1 MAQLASR
8 THAGAQAALDLWG
21 GTEVAAPS
29 LDEIEPRIR
38 AVRERAVHGVALLPI
53 TCGEETRT
61 LRLLGIGVAARDGT
75 TAYAP
80 LAHLAGPN
88 LSGEQLREWLGPL
101 LADESTPKV
110 SVDLKRD
117 LHALGGAGLR
127 LEGGAF
133 DLHIGSFLCD
143 PEREHG
149 LAPLARDVLGL
160 ALSPLGDPGDAR
172 GRNRTPL
179 DALPVSGV
187 AAWGERAAAMLFP
200 IADALRAQLEAREQ
214 WRLYSEL
221 EHPLIPVLWDMECYG
236 VLIDRP
242 VLAAQAERAGAEIA
256 RLEGE
261 LYALAGEELNLNS
274 GAQLG
279 RVLFEK
285 LGLPRGRR
293 TKTGYSTDQS
303 ILEEL
308 ATAHP
313 FPARLLEYRALA
325 KLKSTYLDAL
335 PQVADPRDGRL
346 HTTFNQAGAATGR
359 LSSSAPN
366 LQNIPTRSALGR
378 EIRRAFIAPPGRV
391 LVGAD
396 YSQIELRVMAHLSGD
411 ENLIEAFARG
421 EDVHASTARRVFN
434 LLGDVPPEL
443 RARAK
448 IVNFGIMYGMGARS
462 LSQQMGISLPEA
474 KEFIGHYFR
483 VYGRVR
489 THLDATLD
497 QARARGWVE
506 TLFGRRRYLEGLQ
519 SANGATRS
527 FAERVAINMP
537 IQGSAADVMKLAMT
551 RVHAAL
557 KRSVPSARLLLQ
569 VHDELL
575 LECAAEDA
583 GPAADTMR
591 AEMETC
597 VSLRVPLEVS
607 VGRGVT
613 WLDVH

>member
-1 MAQLASR
+1 
-8 THAGAQAALDLWG
+8 
-21 GTEVAAPS
+21 
-29 LDEIEPRIR
+29 
-38 AVRERAVHGVALLPI
+38 
-53 TCGEETRT
+53 
-61 LRLLGIGVAARDGT
+61 
-75 TAYAP
+75 
-80 LAHLAGPN
+80 
-88 LSGEQLREWLGPL
+88 
-101 LADESTPKV
+101 
-110 SVDLKRD
+110 
-117 LHALGGAGLR
+117 
-127 LEGGAF
+127 
-133 DLHIGSFLCD
+133 
-143 PEREHG
+143 
-149 LAPLARDVLGL
+149 
-160 ALSPLGDPGDAR
+160 
-172 GRNRTPL
+172 
-179 DALPVSGV
+179 
-187 AAWGERAAAMLFP
+187 
-200 IADALRAQLEAREQ
+200 
-214 WRLYSEL
+214 
-221 EHPLIPVLWDMECYG
+221 
-236 VLIDRP
+236 VLIDRS
-242 VLAAQAERAGAEIA
+242 VLAVQGERAGAEIA
-256 RLEGE
+256 RLESE

-308 ATAHP
+308 AAAHP
-313 FPARLLEYRALA
+313 FPARLLEYRALT

-335 PQVADPRDGRL
+335 PQVTDPRDGRV

-378 EIRRAFIAPPGRV
+378 EIRRAFVAPPGRV

-411 ENLIEAFARG
+411 ANLIEAFARG

-434 LLGDVPPEL
+434 LSGEVPPEL

-448 IVNFGIMYGMGARS
+448 IVNFGIMYGMGPRS
-462 LSQQMGISLPEA
+462 LSQQMGITLPEA

-489 THLDATLD
+489 EHLDATLA

-537 IQGSAADVMKLAMT
+537 IQGSAADLMKLAMT
-551 RVHAAL
+551 RVHGAL

-575 LECAAEDA
+575 LECDAEDA
-583 GPAADTMR
+583 EPAADTMR